1 MENGLHQRLPQ
12 KNRRPPS
19 EHRLSTSPHMSLELP
34 HRDLVTSDRSMHVER
49 PFQERVDRHD
59 LSNRPGH
66 RGRDLFPQKSSG
78 QWRPKQHLE
87 LEATSS
93 RAVVPPELI
102 VSPQIL
108 RRSANTE
115 PQVNHPTMETIMENL
130 HEATRQYLRCSDPVE
145 AAARR

>member
-34 HRDLVTSDRSMHVER
+34 HRDLVTSDRSMPVER
-49 PFQERVDRHD
+49 PFQERVDRH
-59 LSNRPGH
+59 
-66 RGRDLFPQKSSG
+66 G

-130 HEATRQYLRCSDPVE
+130 HEATRQYLRCSDLVE